1 MYKCKNCGTEFD
13 SKFCPN
19 CGVASTELE
28 NITDGGEAGNVQ
40 DGTGGGYIESD
51 METAIRRA
59 GIPNIWQRESI
70 MNKAIYVS
78 TLAIFLG
85 VIIAIIVLSVK
96 LYNKIDYFIDL
107 EKIDALFIFEKYKSD
122 VKPLY
127 IALSVLAVAD
137 IIIMDFQ
144 SLFLKYTKVKWV
156 KSQKINAPYIITSG
170 AVADKDGEVN
180 KEKFSETKAVL
191 YDAHREGAVKQMVI
205 MSLTETA
212 ISLIIDIVFIKR
224 FYGYITT
231 LSETNEGKLLLVD
244 ISNKEI
250 VMWVALIV
258 VPYIIMQIIKS
269 LVKKKDAEIDEWA
282 KAQMKSESKTN

>member
-1 MYKCKNCGTEFD
+1 MYKCKNCGTEFG

-19 CGVASTELE
+19 CGVASIESE

-40 DGTGGGYIESD
+40 GGTGGGYIESD
-51 METAIRRA
+51 VETEIRRA

-96 LYNKIDYFIDL
+96 LYNKIDYFFDL

-127 IALSVLAVAD
+127 IALFVLGVACK
-137 IIIMDFQ
+137 IIGDFQ

-170 AVADKDGEVN
+170 AIADKDGEVN

-205 MSLTETA
+205 MSLIETA
-212 ISLIIDIVFIKR
+212 ISLIDIVIFKR

-231 LSETNEGKLLLVD
+231 LSEINEGKLLLVD

-258 VPYIIMQIIKS
+258 VPYIIMHIIKS